1 MSKQKSAEKS
11 ATTTIVIPK
20 DDNELLSLVKI
31 LNVRHG
37 WGLPNSK
44 AGILSVVLEEY
55 IKSKHPSFYEVI
67 YGKSGSS
74 GSVKKDE

>member
-1 MSKQKSAEKS
+1 MGKSKSAEKS

-20 DDNELLSLVKI
+20 EDNELLSLVKLI
-31 LNVRHG
+31 NVRHG

-55 IKSKHPSFYEVI
+55 VKHEHPLFYELI
-67 YGKSGSS
+67 YGKSGSR